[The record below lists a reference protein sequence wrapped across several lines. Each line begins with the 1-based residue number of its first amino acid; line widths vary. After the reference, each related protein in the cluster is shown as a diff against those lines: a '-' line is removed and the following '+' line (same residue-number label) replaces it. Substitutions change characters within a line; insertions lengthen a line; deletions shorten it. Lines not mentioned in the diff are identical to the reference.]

1 MTPRA
6 RPLPPDVRRQAI
18 VDAVIPLL
26 VREGPDITTRQIA
39 EAAGIAEGTIFRA
52 FPDKAA
58 LIRAAATSA
67 MAPPEAGRRL
77 PEVDPGLDLHGMVR
91 VVAAAMLEGH
101 QRVVAV
107 LMALRRLGECPHP
120 GERGAGHPDGPPA
133 FVREAQEA
141 LIEALSEL
149 FARYRDQLSVEP
161 HKAALVLR
169 ALVFGS
175 RHLGIPGE
183 QELSVDDIAT
193 VVVDGVTHRDAPAT
207 KRARKGRA

>member
-1 MTPRA
+1 MT
-6 RPLPPDVRRQAI
+6 PDVRRQAI
-18 VDAVIPLL
+18 VDALIPLL
-26 VREGPDITTRQIA
+26 VREGPDVTTRQIA

-58 LIRAAATSA
+58 LIRAAATTA
-67 MAPPEAGRRL
+67 MAPPGAGRRL
-77 PEVDPGLDLHGMVR
+77 PEVDPDLDLHGMVR

-101 QRVVAV
+101 QRVVAA

-120 GERGAGHPDGPPA
+120 GEQRGGHHDGPPA
-133 FVREAQEA
+133 FVREAQES
-141 LIEALSEL
+141 LIEALREL
-149 FARYRDQLSVEP
+149 FARYREELSVEP

-193 VVVDGVTHRDAPAT
+193 AVVDGVTRHDVPPRT
-207 KRARKGRA
+207 RARKGRG